1 MSARTDAALQ
11 EAIAHHAA
19 GRIEAAARGYHA
31 LLIIDPTNVTAL
43 LNLGVIYEQCGQA
56 EDAARA
62 FQRVVDLDPSSAPA
76 NANLGNALRLCGR
89 LEEAVSAYRRAL
101 AVDGEMAMAWNN
113 MGNALLSLG
122 RFDEACDAYREVL
135 VRHPEIG
142 QTRVNLAQA
151 LQELKLPDA
160 AAAEYQR
167 VIETN
172 PDNPLAY
179 VALALIYAAAERD
192 AEAKIL
198 FERALALDPNA
209 GFARL
214 NYASSLEALG
224 DAEGARRER
233 AAALALQRVYAEPCA
248 GPDKRADLLLLSVAG
263 FGNLPADFLADRR
276 CYGRIVVYPEHLPAQ
291 GIGPIPAHDVIF
303 NLIADADVAE
313 HALAGAETFL
323 RETAKPCLNNPAR
336 IRHTKRHLIPDL
348 LADIPNVLVPR
359 TVTNTRES
367 LLAAE
372 QALVPFP
379 LLVRPVGS
387 HGGENLAKV
396 EDHASLQAYLADLP
410 DAEFYLTPFVDHR
423 SADGY
428 FRKYRI
434 LFVDR
439 QVFPLHLCVDDKW
452 KVHYY
457 TSLMRDH
464 QWMCDEEH
472 AFLAD
477 IANAFPPP
485 LLAAASAIAERL
497 DLDYAGMDCAITQS
511 GDLLV
516 FEANAN
522 MLAHLNDPIDM
533 FPYKHAFV
541 PRIRDAFNAM
551 VARRMAGN

>member
-1 MSARTDAALQ
+1 MSASSNAALQ

-19 GRIEAAARGYHA
+19 GRIGAAARGYHA
-31 LLIIDPTNVTAL
+31 LLTQDPQNVAAL
-43 LNLGVIYEQCGQA
+43 QNLGVIYEQCGQA

-62 FQRVVDLDPSSAPA
+62 FERVVELDPSSAPA

-89 LEEAVSAYRRAL
+89 LEAAVAAYRRAL
-101 AVDGEMAMAWNN
+101 AIDGEMAMAWNN

-122 RFDEACDAYREVL
+122 RLEEAASAYREVL
-135 VRHPEIG
+135 SRHPEVG

-151 LQELKLPDA
+151 LQELKQTDA

-167 VIETN
+167 VIDGN

-179 VALALIYAAAERD
+179 VALALLYAAAERD
-192 AEAKIL
+192 QEAKAL

-209 GFARL
+209 AFARL

-224 DAEGARRER
+224 DIAGAKRER

-276 CYGRIVVYPEHLPAQ
+276 RYGRIVLYPEHLPPE
-291 GIGPIPAHDVIF
+291 GINPPPHDLIF

-313 HALAGAETFL
+313 HALAGAEAFL
-323 RETAKPCLNNPAR
+323 AGASKPCLNPPAK
-336 IRHTKRHLIPDL
+336 IRRTKRHLIPDL
-348 LADIPNVLVPR
+348 LADIPHVLVPR
-359 TVTNTRES
+359 TVTASREA
-367 LLAAE
+367 LMGVE
-372 QALVPFP
+372 QNLVRYP

-387 HGGENLAKV
+387 HGGENLSKV
-396 EDHASLQAYLADLP
+396 EDHAALQAYLAELP
-410 DAEFYLTPFVDHR
+410 DVEVYLTPFVDYR

-439 QVFPLHLCVDDKW
+439 KVFPLHLCIDGKW

-457 TSLMRDH
+457 TSLMREN
-464 QWMCDEEH
+464 QWMRDEEERL
-472 AFLAD
+472 LAD

-485 LLAAASAIAERL
+485 LLAAATSIAERL

-511 GDLLV
+511 GELLV

-522 MLAHLNDPIDM
+522 MLAHLNDPIEM
-533 FPYKHAFV
+533 FPYKHRYV
-541 PRIRDAFNAM
+541 PRVGAAFDAM
-551 VARRMAGN
+551 VNRRAVGR

>member
-1 MSARTDAALQ
+1 MSANLDAALQ

-31 LLIIDPTNVTAL
+31 LLTQDPQNVTAL
-43 LNLGVIYEQCGQA
+43 QNLGVIFEQCGQA

-62 FQRVVDLDPSSAPA
+62 FERVVELDPSSAPA

-89 LEEAVSAYRRAL
+89 LEEAVLAYRRAL
-101 AVDGEMAMAWNN
+101 AIDGEMAMAWNN

-122 RFDEACDAYREVL
+122 RLEEAVSAYREVL
-135 VRHPEIG
+135 ARHPEIG

-151 LQELKLPDA
+151 LQELKQTDA

-167 VIETN
+167 VVETN

-179 VALALIYAAAERD
+179 VALALLCAAAERD
-192 AEAKIL
+192 REAKAL

-209 GFARL
+209 AFARL

-224 DAEGARRER
+224 DQGGAKRER

-276 CYGRIVVYPEHLPAQ
+276 AYGRIVVYPEHLPGV
-291 GIGPIPAHDVIF
+291 GIAPPPHDLIF

-313 HALAGAETFL
+313 HALAGAEAFL
-323 RETAKPCLNNPAR
+323 AGAAKPCLNHPAK
-336 IRHTKRHLIPDL
+336 IRRTRRHLIPDL

-359 TVTNTRES
+359 TITISRDS
-367 LLAAE
+367 LQGAE
-372 QALVPFP
+372 QKTVPYP

-387 HGGENLAKV
+387 HGGENLAKI
-396 EDHASLQAYLADLP
+396 EDHAALQAYLTGLP
-410 DAEFYLTPFVDHR
+410 DAEFYLTPFVDYR
-423 SADGY
+423 SADGF

-434 LFVDR
+434 LFIDR
-439 QVFPLHLCVDDKW
+439 KVYPLHLCVDDKW
-452 KVHYY
+452 KVHFY

-464 QWMCDEEH
+464 QWMRDQERD
-472 AFLAD
+472 FLAD
-477 IANAFPPP
+477 IVNAFPPP
-485 LLAAASAIAERL
+485 LLAAATSIAERL

-522 MLAHLNDPIDM
+522 MLAHLNDPIEI
-533 FPYKHAFV
+533 FPYKHAYV
-541 PRIRDAFNAM
+541 PRVRDAFDAM
-551 VARRMAGN
+551 VARRIRS